1 VLTESI
7 GSFSAGLLLD
17 KGLNP
22 HETCAVVATV
32 STVLGF
38 LWCLYYVLFR
48 ICYKRKMKRE
58 AEEQNNKED
67 DEMELLGVEGDE
79 EEDEKEETSAFK
91 EEETNGEAHLANDR
105 NGS

>member
-1 VLTESI
+1 MLTESI

-48 ICYKRKMKRE
+48 ICYTRKLKRE
-58 AEEQNNKED
+58 AEEENNKED
-67 DEMELLGVEGDE
+67 DEMELLGEEGEEDDDE
-79 EEDEKEETSAFK
+79 EEESAFK
-91 EEETNGEAHLANDR
+91 EEETNGESHIANDS